1 MRMSMKRFGVTRLTG
16 PAFLALGVAVAVQC
30 VASLDVRAQTNT
42 SEIPDL
48 VGVWDGGLS
57 LRLRSIL

>member
-16 PAFLALGVAVAVQC
+16 PAFLALGVAVAVQY